1 MFCVICGGVV
11 YILGHATGSQ
21 ERHICSI
28 HKPLIKSAF
37 PRHFTQIKPKIPL
50 RYTLR
55 QNAHFTPFSPIPT
68 TPKTTTYHSKIPSN
82 PWKIKLLSNSTEN
95 TIFNNEIAHQK
106 PSTYISSLIQNTSK
120 INTSLELN
128 QKYHI

>member
-1 MFCVICGGVV
+1 MPDYNNRIANWIYCNGSDIADQATNQSKHTIILYYYSMFSCHKGGVV

-37 PRHFTQIKPKIPL
+37 PRHFTKTKPKTPL

-55 QNAHFTPFSPIPT
+55 QNAHFTPFPPLPT
-68 TPKTTTYHSKIPSN
+68 TPKITTYHSKIPSS
-82 PWKIKLLSNSTEN
+82 PRK
-95 TIFNNEIAHQK
+95 
-106 PSTYISSLIQNTSK
+106 
-120 INTSLELN
+120 
-128 QKYHI
+128 